1 LKPVLG
7 QDLALGLSTL
17 GLKPGYFLHVGTL
30 EPRKNLLMLARAWA
44 DLPPAIKHRHP
55 LVLAG
60 GWGWRCDELRQFI
73 EDTPGII
80 RLGYVPESE
89 LAALYSGALALVFP
103 SLYEGFGMPVI
114 EMLACG
120 GGVIASSIPA
130 LTEVL
135 GPHAHFLAPHDA
147 AGWRD
152 AMQTAA
158 DNPEWLDLVRSGA
171 QLHAAQFTWKATAQA
186 TRTGYARLLGINPK
200 VASQAA

>member
-1 LKPVLG
+1 
-7 QDLALGLSTL
+7 
-17 GLKPGYFLHVGTL
+17 L

-44 DLPPAIKHRHP
+44 DLPPAIKQRHP